1 MTEYRQKMNLMI
13 DKMKSKEKELKEEIE
28 ELQLQL
34 ATHWTMEKLNWIL
47 EGEWTMDKWDRLVT
61 LLNEY

>member
-34 ATHWTMEKLNWIL
+34 ATHWTMEKLN
-47 EGEWTMDKWDRLVT
+47 
-61 LLNEY
+61 

>member
-1 MTEYRQKMNLMI
+1 MNLMI
-13 DKMKSKEKELKEEIE
+13 DKMKIKEKELKEEID

-34 ATHWTMEKLNWIL
+34 ATHWTMETLNWIL
-47 EGEWTMDKWDRLVT
+47 EGEWTMDKWDKLVM